1 MGSSVLIAQSGGSSS
16 PGQPASSEKGE
27 FFFGAGGLKVEGD
40 QKMRPSWT
48 LGATYNA
55 FNKPRLPLLFEYV
68 GAYFKDDGSTY
79 SSASSMEFIGGGLRF
94 GGCDVEGAGGGL
106 FGGVTAG
113 FARIVSNTVVGGQT
127 YSSPAV
133 NKGGVSI
140 SGGANIPIGGNSGRQ
155 WGLRFEGRGLKL
167 ADFNPWIGQFS
178 AGLYLRF

>member
-1 MGSSVLIAQSGGSSS
+1 MTTTDFPNAAKHTARLVLVVVLGGH
-16 PGQPASSEKGE
+16 
-27 FFFGAGGLKVEGD
+27 
-40 QKMRPSWT
+40 
-48 LGATYNA
+48 ATW
-55 FNKPRLPLLFEYV
+55 RLLDSTVNVVLL
-68 GAYFKDDGSTY
+68 
-79 SSASSMEFIGGGLRF
+79 
-94 GGCDVEGAGGGL
+94 
-106 FGGVTAG
+106 AG